1 LARGISLH
9 IGVNSL
15 NALEYP
21 LQTYDHYRYSVF
33 AHDGNNRLEVAGDRC
48 VVGWK
53 GPLGGPKK
61 GCEKDA
67 IDMAEI
73 AATQGFDVTV
83 LATEDATVARVEQE
97 IRNAARALKAGDIFL
112 VSYAGH
118 GSQVVDLTNDEADN
132 EDETWCLYD
141 RMFLDDEQ
149 RALYT
154 EFAERVRILVFSDSC
169 HSGTATRSGGTVSAS
184 GDSALGETSVRAMP
198 RETAKAVY
206 KARRDDYDR
215 IQRNLEN
222 PPAKLRASRILIS
235 ACQDSEEAMGN
246 DENGFF
252 TRAVKSVWDSGRF
265 KGNYQD
271 FAKKIRAELLE
282 DYVGAVKRND
292 GDSSNVK
299 KQVPNFVAVSDKELV
314 SHLDEFVDQRP
325 FSIESP

>member
-1 LARGISLH
+1 LAKGISLH
-9 IGVNSL
+9 IGVNAL

-21 LQTYDHYRYSVF
+21 LETYDHYRYGVF

-53 GPLGGPKK
+53 GPLGGPKA

-67 IDMAEI
+67 IDMAKI
-73 AATQGFDVTV
+73 AAGQGFDVTV
-83 LATEDATVARVEQE
+83 LATKDATVARVEQE
-97 IRNAARALKAGDIFL
+97 IRNAAHILEAGDIFF
-112 VSYAGH
+112 VTYAGH
-118 GSQVVDLTNDEADN
+118 GSQVADLTNDEADN

-169 HSGTATRSGGTVSAS
+169 HSGTATRSGGATAAS
-184 GDSALGETSVRAMP
+184 GNGGTGDTRVRAMP

-206 KARRDDYDR
+206 KARRNDYDR

-246 DENGFF
+246 EENGFF
-252 TRAVKSVWDSGRF
+252 TRAVKTVWDDGGF
-265 KGNYQD
+265 KGNYKD
-271 FAKKIRAELLE
+271 FAEKIREELLE
-282 DYVGAVKRND
+282 DDAGAVKRND

-299 KQVPNFVAVSDKELV
+299 KQVPNFVAVAEKEWE
-314 SHLDEFVDQRP
+314 SQLDESVDQRP
-325 FSIESP
+325 FSIESV